1 MKPRYF
7 INNYNNDNIII
18 DIYYTLLYGKIINI
32 YITFL
37 KILLTTI
44 HVNNVFCMLICS
56 SCLLQLIFFFFLSYG
71 L

>member
-44 HVNNVFCMLICS
+44 HVNNVFCML
-56 SCLLQLIFFFFLSYG
+56 
-71 L
+71 